1 MKKHRIVLMLRE
13 DERVERERERERE
26 KVMTLVLDGKYTLL
40 SFFRY
45 NYNVQT

>member
-1 MKKHRIVLMLRE
+1 MLRE

-26 KVMTLVLDGKYTLL
+26 KVMTLVLDGIYTLL